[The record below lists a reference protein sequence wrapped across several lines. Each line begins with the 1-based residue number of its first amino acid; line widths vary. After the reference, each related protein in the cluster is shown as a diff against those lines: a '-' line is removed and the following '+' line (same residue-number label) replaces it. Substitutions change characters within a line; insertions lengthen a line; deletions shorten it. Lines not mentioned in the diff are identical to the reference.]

1 MSVCFPSAEIF
12 TRVLGVLRPYW
23 RRQRGSLGPPQV
35 LQTLMGMSVLGTNA
49 YQRTLRELKT
59 KTIDVLGREVRAPSS
74 QAFSQARRK
83 LSAERCRAAVTEVR
97 QLCTTARTHASLGYG
112 GFRLLAIDGTKLAL
126 PAYRVFREHFG
137 CPAQS
142 PRGPQASFTLLWDVG
157 ANQPVDWEVGPYRVC
172 ERVHAL
178 TFLAKLDPTDLVLGD
193 RNFASRRLL
202 FTLHAC
208 KANWLMRVRSAGS
221 GTLAEVVE
229 FVASGKA
236 ELGVTLMERNH
247 HGGPDPESP
256 RVEARLLRM
265 DLHDGTVA
273 VFITSLLDPLRHPAP
288 ALIELYAARWR
299 IETAF
304 RELKIWHG
312 LERFHARYVDGIAQ
326 EVAAL
331 MLFQLLSSELEA
343 QARIHPLSSIPPVE
357 AAGLPAQVRKP
368 TLRFNRRIVADGAV
382 DLLYA
387 AAWGP
392 ERLRIVFQDSLYHI
406 WRTRQMVKPRR
417 SFLRERKSPARGWKP
432 EGGAGLGLS

>member
-1 MSVCFPSAEIF
+1 MGICFPSPEIF
-12 TRVLGVLRPYW
+12 TRVLGVLRSHW
-23 RRQRGSLGPPQV
+23 QRRRGALGPPQV

-49 YQRTLRELKT
+49 YARTLRELKI
-59 KTIDVLGREVRAPSS
+59 KTIDVLGRPVRAPSS

-83 LSAERCRAAVTEVR
+83 LSAERCREAVAEVR
-97 QLCTTARTHASLGYG
+97 ELCTTARTHASLGYG

-137 CPAQS
+137 CPVQS

-178 TFLAKLDPTDLVLGD
+178 KFLAKLGATDLVLGD
-193 RNFASRRLL
+193 RNFASRRLI
-202 FTLHAC
+202 FTLDGC

-229 FVASGKA
+229 FVASGKTDFPM
-236 ELGVTLMERNH
+236 TLVERNH
-247 HGGPDPESP
+247 HGEPKPP
-256 RVEARLLRM
+256 RVKARLLRM
-265 DLHDGTVA
+265 DLEDGTVA
-273 VFITSLLDPLRHPAP
+273 VFITSLLDPLRYPAP
-288 ALIELYAARWR
+288 SLIDLYAARWR

-343 QARIHPLSSIPPVE
+343 QARIHPSASIANVEPP
-357 AAGLPAQVRKP
+357 GLPAQVRKP
-368 TLRFNRRIVADGAV
+368 MLRFNRGMVADCAV

-392 ERLRIVFQDSLYHI
+392 EQVRVVFEDCLYHI
-406 WRTRQMVKPRR
+406 WRTRQTVKPRR
-417 SFLRERKSPARGWKP
+417 SFPRERKSPARGWRA
-432 EGGAGLGLS
+432 EGRSD